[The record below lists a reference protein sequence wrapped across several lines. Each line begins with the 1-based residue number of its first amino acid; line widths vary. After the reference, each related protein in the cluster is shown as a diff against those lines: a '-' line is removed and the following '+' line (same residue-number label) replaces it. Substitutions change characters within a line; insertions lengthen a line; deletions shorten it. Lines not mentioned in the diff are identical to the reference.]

1 MSACG
6 RSQLRRVVQFNLYG
20 PFMQV
25 KTLRLAES
33 LHKTQRFQFPFV
45 SESGPQKAEKMIE
58 LTLGFRQEEYNLG
71 NCGVFLYWHGR
82 LIEVLVSLLL
92 GTRGWFHL
100 SYAMCGTIQQNEA
113 FLGAL

>member
-1 MSACG
+1 V
-6 RSQLRRVVQFNLYG
+6 QLNLYS

-33 LHKTQRFQFPFV
+33 LHKTQRFQFPFF
-45 SESGPQKAEKMIE
+45 SESGPRKAEKMIE

-82 LIEVLVSLLL
+82 LIEVLSLYSWAQEDGFIYL
-92 GTRGWFHL
+92 
-100 SYAMCGTIQQNEA
+100 IQCVGPYNRMKPS
-113 FLGAL
+113 